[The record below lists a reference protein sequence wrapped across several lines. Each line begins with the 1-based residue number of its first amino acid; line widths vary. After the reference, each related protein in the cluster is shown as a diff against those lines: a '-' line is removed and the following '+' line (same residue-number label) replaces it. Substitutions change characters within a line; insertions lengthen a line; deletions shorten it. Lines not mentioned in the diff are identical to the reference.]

1 MSYDFSENIQR
12 GILYL
17 VKSDKDL
24 YLQVSELIKPEYF
37 EFPIHANIFGIV
49 SSYYE
54 KYKKLPN
61 DDFIL
66 QDAKQFVN
74 TRSPI
79 SEYEDELDL
88 ISNIDPDTVS
98 NKEYLMDLVEKF
110 AKQEAVKR
118 AIAESVPL
126 VKQEKFGEVEDKI
139 KSALQVTRVVDNGL
153 QYFSTL
159 NDRWKRLHDKKEI
172 DKFKLVFDKVND
184 SLEGGLNRKELA
196 MVVAPPGVGKSLY
209 LVNQGVTSLMEG
221 RNVLYVSLEMA
232 EDLVAQRF
240 DSVMTRIPQS
250 RLKDSA
256 TILTLKERLALF
268 QEKFNGKLVIKEFP
282 TGIAS
287 VNNIRSLLSQLENY
301 EEFRPDVVIV
311 DYLEL
316 LRPVREIDAEYQAQQ
331 RIAEELRGVA
341 MEYNLL
347 VHTATQTNRKG
358 ANVEIITDAELGDS
372 YGKIRTC
379 DFAMSLNQKSEEYD
393 NGQMRGYIMKSRN
406 GRARWMLPVAI
417 DYGTLVMKGIQ

>member
-88 ISNIDPDTVS
+88 ISNIDPDTIS
-98 NKEYLMDLVEKF
+98 NTEYLMDLVEKF

-256 TILTLKERLALF
+256 TILTLKERLSLF

>member
-1 MSYDFSENIQR
+1 
-12 GILYL
+12 
-17 VKSDKDL
+17 
-24 YLQVSELIKPEYF
+24 
-37 EFPIHANIFGIV
+37 
-49 SSYYE
+49 
-54 KYKKLPN
+54 
-61 DDFIL
+61 
-66 QDAKQFVN
+66 
-74 TRSPI
+74 
-79 SEYEDELDL
+79 
-88 ISNIDPDTVS
+88 
-98 NKEYLMDLVEKF
+98 MDLVEKF

-159 NDRWKRLHDKKEI
+159 NDRWKRLHDKKEV